1 MPNGKIWR
9 FSYHIMNINIPKTDQ
24 KRIVVVGAGFGGLA
38 FAQKMAKQNVQ
49 IVLIDKNNYHQ
60 FQPLFY
66 QVAMAGL
73 EPSAISFPLRKV
85 FQKKKNVFIRVTK
98 LEQIDMQKQEI
109 RTSLGPLT
117 YDALIISTGV
127 DSNYFGNEELAQKTI
142 PMKSVSEA
150 LYLRNRILTDY
161 EKALV
166 TPDYEERQGLIDI
179 VIVGGGPTGV
189 EVAGALAEMKQYI
202 LPKDYSELDNQEV
215 DIYIVQ
221 GAACLLK
228 GMSENASNGA
238 AKFLKELGVKVKLNT
253 RVVGY
258 DGDFVSMND
267 GSKIRSKKV
276 IWAAGVKG
284 IKMEGLPEHF
294 YNRSGRLLVDSQCKV
309 LGANNIF
316 AIGDV
321 ASMQSEDLPYG
332 HPQLAQV
339 ALQQGKFLAKHL
351 KSILDNKCEKSFIY
365 KDLGSMATIG
375 RNRAV
380 VDLPRFKFKGFFAWM
395 VWLFVHLFSIL
406 GVKNKVMVFI
416 NWIWNYFTYD
426 QSLRLIIKAEEKNKK
441 DTIKK
446 D

>member
-1 MPNGKIWR
+1 MT
-9 FSYHIMNINIPKTDQ
+9 INIPSTDQ

-38 FAQKMAKQNVQ
+38 FAQKMANQNVQ
-49 IVLIDKNNYHQ
+49 LVLIDKNNYHQ
-60 FQPLFY
+60 FQPLLY

-73 EPSAISFPLRKV
+73 EPSAISFPLRKL
-85 FQKKKNVFIRVTK
+85 FQKKKNVFIRVTQ
-98 LEQIDMQKQEI
+98 LESVDIHKQIIK
-109 RTSLGPLT
+109 TSLGPLR

-150 LYLRNRILTDY
+150 LYLRNQILSDY

-166 TPDYEERQGLIDI
+166 TTDYEERQGLIDM

-189 EVAGALAEMKQYI
+189 EVAGALAEMKRYI
-202 LPKDYSELDNQEV
+202 LPKDYAELDNQEV

-221 GAACLLK
+221 GASCLLN
-228 GMSENASNGA
+228 GMSENASKGA
-238 AKFLKELGVKVKLNT
+238 LKFLEEMDVKIKLNT
-253 RVVGY
+253 RVVDY
-258 DGDFVSMND
+258 DGKFVSMND
-267 GSKIRSKKV
+267 GTKIRSNKV

-284 IKMEGLPEHF
+284 TSIAGLSDTC
-294 YNRSGRLLVDSQCKV
+294 YNRSGRLLVDAQCKV
-309 LGANNIF
+309 IGIDNVF
-316 AIGDV
+316 AVGDI
-321 ASMQSEDLPYG
+321 AAMQTDDLPHG

-339 ALQQGKFLAKHL
+339 AIQQGKFLAKHL
-351 KSILDNKCEKSFIY
+351 LNIQNDICEKTFRY

-380 VDLPRFKFKGFFAWM
+380 VDLPKFKFKGFFAWL

-426 QSLRLIIKAEEKNKK
+426 QSLRLIIKPNDKNKK
-441 DTIKK
+441 IL
-446 D
+446 

>member
-1 MPNGKIWR
+1 MT
-9 FSYHIMNINIPKTDQ
+9 INIPNTDQ
-24 KRIVVVGAGFGGLA
+24 KRIVVIGAGFGGLA

-85 FQKKKNVFIRVTK
+85 FQKKKNVFIRVTE
-98 LEQIDMQKQEI
+98 LERVDAQKQEI
-109 RTSLGPLT
+109 HTSLGPLS
-117 YDALIISTGV
+117 YDALIIATGV

-166 TPDYEERQGLIDI
+166 TQDYEERQGLIDI

-189 EVAGALAEMKQYI
+189 EVAGALAEMKKYI
-202 LPKDYSELDNQEV
+202 LPKDYIELDNQEV
-215 DIYIVQ
+215 DIYVVQ

-228 GMSENASNGA
+228 GMSENASQGA
-238 AKFLKELGVKVKLNT
+238 ARFLEELDVKVKLNT

-258 DGDFVSMND
+258 DGEFVSMSD
-267 GSKIRSKKV
+267 GTQIRSKKV

-284 IKMEGLPEHF
+284 RKITGLPEEY
-294 YNRSGRLLVDSQCKV
+294 YNRSCRLLVDKQCKV
-309 LGANNIF
+309 IGSDHIF
-316 AIGDV
+316 ALGDT
-321 ASMQSEDLPYG
+321 ASMQSEELPYG

-351 KSILDNKCEKSFIY
+351 LSIQNNKCEKTFKY
-365 KDLGSMATIG
+365 NDLGSMATIG

-380 VDLPRFKFKGFFAWM
+380 VDLPRFKFKGFFAWL

-426 QSLRLIIKAEEKNKK
+426 QSLRLIIKAEDKDKK
-441 DTIKK
+441 DVLQES
-446 D
+446 

>member
-1 MPNGKIWR
+1 MT
-9 FSYHIMNINIPKTDQ
+9 INIPSTDQ

-38 FAQKMAKQNVQ
+38 FAQKMANQNVQ
-49 IVLIDKNNYHQ
+49 LVLIDKNNYHQ

-73 EPSAISFPLRKV
+73 EPSAISFPLRKL
-85 FQKKKNVFIRVTK
+85 FQKKKNVFIRVTQ
-98 LEQIDMQKQEI
+98 LESVDIHKQIIK
-109 RTSLGPLT
+109 TSLGPLR

-150 LYLRNRILTDY
+150 LYLRNQILSDY

-166 TPDYEERQGLIDI
+166 TTDYEERQGLIDM

-189 EVAGALAEMKQYI
+189 EVAGALAEMKRYI
-202 LPKDYSELDNQEV
+202 LPKDYAELDNQEV

-221 GAACLLK
+221 GASCLLN
-228 GMSENASNGA
+228 GMSENASKGA
-238 AKFLKELGVKVKLNT
+238 LKFLEEMDVKIKLNT
-253 RVVGY
+253 RVVDY
-258 DGDFVSMND
+258 DGKFVSMND
-267 GSKIRSKKV
+267 GTKIRSNKV

-284 IKMEGLPEHF
+284 TSIAGLSDTC
-294 YNRSGRLLVDSQCKV
+294 YNRSGRLLVDAQCKV
-309 LGANNIF
+309 IGIDNVF
-316 AIGDV
+316 AVGDI
-321 ASMQSEDLPYG
+321 AAMQTDDLPHG

-339 ALQQGKFLAKHL
+339 AIQQGKFLAKHL
-351 KSILDNKCEKSFIY
+351 LNIQNDICEKTFRY

-380 VDLPRFKFKGFFAWM
+380 VDLPKFKFKGFFAWL

-426 QSLRLIIKAEEKNKK
+426 QSLRLIIKPNDKNKK
-441 DTIKK
+441 IL
-446 D
+446 

>member
-1 MPNGKIWR
+1 MT
-9 FSYHIMNINIPKTDQ
+9 INIPNNDQ
-24 KRIVVVGAGFGGLA
+24 KRIVVVGAGFAGLS

-85 FQKKKNVFIRVTK
+85 FQKKKNVFIRVTE
-98 LEQIDMQKQEI
+98 LAGVNVQKQEI
-109 RTSLGPLT
+109 QTTLGPLT

-127 DSNYFGNEELAQKTI
+127 NSNYFGNEELAQKTI

-166 TPDYEERQGLIDI
+166 TPEYGERQGLIDI

-202 LPKDYSELDNQEV
+202 LPKDYTELNNQEV
-215 DIYIVQ
+215 DIYVVQ
-221 GAACLLK
+221 GSECLLK
-228 GMSENASNGA
+228 GMSDNSSKGA
-238 AKFLKELGVKVKLNT
+238 AKFLEELGVKIKLNT

-258 DGDFVSMND
+258 DGEYVSMND
-267 GSKIRSKKV
+267 GTKIRSKKV

-284 IKMEGLPEHF
+284 RKIKGLSDDF
-294 YNRSGRLLVDSQCKV
+294 YNRSCRLLVDDQCKV
-309 LGANNIF
+309 IGTNNVFALGDTA
-316 AIGDV
+316 A
-321 ASMQSEDLPYG
+321 MQSEALPFG

-351 KSILDNKCEKSFIY
+351 ESILADECEKSFIY

-380 VDLPRFKFKGFFAWM
+380 VDLPKFKFKGFFAWM

-426 QSLRLIIKAEEKNKK
+426 QSLRLIIKPVDKKEKEERVEA
-441 DTIKK
+441 
-446 D
+446 

>member
-1 MPNGKIWR
+1 MT
-9 FSYHIMNINIPKTDQ
+9 INIPNTDQ
-24 KRIVVVGAGFGGLA
+24 KRIVVIGAGFGGLA

-85 FQKKKNVFIRVTK
+85 FQKKKNVFIRVTE
-98 LEQIDMQKQEI
+98 LQRVDIQKQEI
-109 RTSLGPLT
+109 QTELGPLS
-117 YDALIISTGV
+117 YDALIIGTGV

-150 LYLRNRILTDY
+150 LYLRNRILADY

-202 LPKDYSELDNQEV
+202 LPKDYVELDSHEV
-215 DIYIVQ
+215 DIYVVQ
-221 GAACLLK
+221 GADCLLK

-238 AKFLKELGVKVKLNT
+238 EKFLKELGVKVKLNT

-258 DGDFVSMND
+258 DGDYVSMND
-267 GSKIRSKKV
+267 GTKIRSKKV

-284 IKMEGLPEHF
+284 RKILGLPDDF
-294 YNRSGRLLVDSQCKV
+294 YNRSTRLIVDKQCKIV
-309 LGANNIF
+309 GTNNIF
-316 AIGDV
+316 ALGDI
-321 ASMQSEDLPYG
+321 AAMQSEELPYG

-351 KSILDNKCEKSFIY
+351 LSILKNECQKTFIY

-416 NWIWNYFTYD
+416 NWMSNYMTYD
-426 QSLRLIIKAEEKNKK
+426 QSLRLIIRPKNEELKEEKNKV
-441 DTIKK
+441 
-446 D
+446 

>member
-1 MPNGKIWR
+1 M
-9 FSYHIMNINIPKTDQ
+9 SINIPDTNQ
-24 KRIVVVGAGFGGLA
+24 KRVVVIGAGFAGLS
-38 FAQKMAKQNVQ
+38 FAKKLAKQDVQ

-73 EPSAISFPLRKV
+73 EPSSISFPLRKL
-85 FQKKKNVFIRVTK
+85 FQGKKNVYIRVTELLHLDRK
-98 LEQIDMQKQEI
+98 KQEI
-109 RTSLGPLT
+109 TTDLGVLH
-117 YDALIISTGV
+117 YDALVIATGV

-150 LYLRNRILTDY
+150 LYLRNAILTDY
-161 EKALV
+161 EQALV

-189 EVAGALAEMKQYI
+189 EVAGALAEMKKYI
-202 LPKDYSELDNQEV
+202 LPKDYAELDNQEV
-215 DIYIVQ
+215 DIYLVQ
-221 GAACLLK
+221 GASCLLK
-228 GMSENASNGA
+228 GMSENSSEGA
-238 AKFLKELGVKVKLNT
+238 KRFLEKLDVKIMLNT

-258 DGDFVSMND
+258 DGKFVSMKD
-267 GSKIRSKKV
+267 GSKIRSNKV

-284 IKMEGLPEHF
+284 VKIPGMDDTM
-294 YNRSGRLLVDSQCKV
+294 YNRSCRMLTDEQCKV
-309 LGANNIF
+309 IGTKNVFALGDIA
-316 AIGDV
+316 AIQTE
-321 ASMQSEDLPYG
+321 ALPYG

-339 ALQQGKFLAKHL
+339 AIQQGKFLSKHL
-351 KSILDNKCEKSFIY
+351 FKILEGQCSSTFKY

-380 VDLPRFKFKGFFAWM
+380 VDLPHFKFKGFFAWL

-426 QSLRLIIKAEEKNKK
+426 QSLRLIIKAKNPKK
-441 DTIKK
+441 DQQEA
-446 D
+446 